1 VVVATTAGLY
11 ALNANNGTNIETL
24 SLTGVTFG
32 GLLGACDQVGI
43 ADDGAVYAGNV
54 VNSGGNFVLYR
65 WAAPSNSVAA
75 SLAFSADPGAGSAG
89 SERWGDTLAVRGKGA
104 NTQILLA
111 SRAAAPGGT
120 NVAFLTP
127 NDGAGLTYSAA
138 LIAVSGVPAGFAGY
152 GLSFGAGNT
161 FWAKS
166 SGGDLYEIAFD
177 PTTLTGTVVFDYKA
191 PGQIAS
197 DLISVGVDSANGILA
212 SIQPDDNP
220 NDVQLFQLTGTSDS
234 PVLFHQGFFAS
245 ANANANDNAAITVKY
260 PRIYALDV
268 NNGLVALTY
277 GVPASTAPS
286 ITTQP
291 ASVTAYTNIASVTFS
306 VSASGS
312 LPLYYQWRFNS
323 NTLSG
328 ATGST
333 YTITNPVLSQAGYY
347 DVVVHNIS
355 GAVTSSP
362 ALLTLVVPVTSAQV
376 TPLWNISP
384 GTNSSSSSTYLTA
397 SGYET
402 RGLAFDLT
410 TSNLFVAD
418 HYYIHE
424 YNGVT
429 GAYVQDL
436 NTAGFPTSGANG
448 WTVDQVGA
456 ADDGTLYSANLSLD
470 GTGFSIISYSADGY
484 SANYAYGGSSG
495 GSDLNTLDPA
505 GDRWGDTLAVR
516 GSGADTQIL
525 LGSYNG
531 TNVALFVTADGLTFT
546 PIMIAVQ
553 GGVPLGFASLG
564 IAFGTNNTFYAKGG
578 HSYNL
583 RYVSFATNA
592 DMTTGTGTVL
602 QLFMAGTQVPNDLTG
617 LGVDVTNNILGGVCY
632 SDTPHDV
639 RLYLLSGNTNAPY
652 LFDQDFLPT
661 SNANAQE
668 NSVVSLKGG
677 WGFGLDVNNGLV
689 AFNYS
694 LPAAPAVTLTS
705 VVYSSAST
713 VINWNN
719 TFDGHAYQVQ
729 YKNAL
734 LDTSWTNLGS
744 PVTATDATLSYTDAT
759 VGGAARFY
767 RIVSQ

>member
-1 VVVATTAGLY
+1 MFRACF
-11 ALNANNGTNIETL
+11 LNTIET
-24 SLTGVTFG
+24 TV
-32 GLLGACDQVGI
+32 QPQ
-43 ADDGAVYAGNV
+43 DDGT
-54 VNSGGNFVLYR
+54 SFVIT
-65 WAAPSNSVAA
+65 
-75 SLAFSADPGAGSAG
+75 
-89 SERWGDTLAVRGKGA
+89 GD
-104 NTQILLA
+104 I
-111 SRAAAPGGT
+111 
-120 NVAFLTP
+120 
-127 NDGAGLTYSAA
+127 
-138 LIAVSGVPAGFAGY
+138 
-152 GLSFGAGNT
+152 
-161 FWAKS
+161 
-166 SGGDLYEIAFD
+166 
-177 PTTLTGTVVFDYKA
+177 
-191 PGQIAS
+191 
-197 DLISVGVDSANGILA
+197 
-212 SIQPDDNP
+212 
-220 NDVQLFQLTGTSDS
+220 
-234 PVLFHQGFFAS
+234 
-245 ANANANDNAAITVKY
+245 
-260 PRIYALDV
+260 
-268 NNGLVALTY
+268 
-277 GVPASTAPS
+277 
-286 ITTQP
+286 
-291 ASVTAYTNIASVTFS
+291 
-306 VSASGS
+306 
-312 LPLYYQWRFNS
+312 
-323 NTLSG
+323 
-328 ATGST
+328 
-333 YTITNPVLSQAGYY
+333 
-347 DVVVHNIS
+347 
-355 GAVTSSP
+355 P
-362 ALLTLVVPVTSAQV
+362 ALWLRDSSAQV

-602 QLFMAGTQVPNDLTG
+602 QLCMAGTQVPNDLTG

-632 SDTPHDV
+632 SATPHDV

-767 RIVSQ
+767 RIVRQYTAFQFIPPSVKFGGGNFLSCKISIGETSSAKAPWPPSRWAWPAPPSSAWPAPANPAPMTKSAWASSAAATRGWWI